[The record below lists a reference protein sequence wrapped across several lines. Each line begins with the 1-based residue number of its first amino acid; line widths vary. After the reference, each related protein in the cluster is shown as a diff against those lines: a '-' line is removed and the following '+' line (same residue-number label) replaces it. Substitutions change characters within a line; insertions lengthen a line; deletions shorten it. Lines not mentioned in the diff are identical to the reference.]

1 MNLKDYIKISMV
13 EASEKLKSRN
23 NLIFNMM
30 KNLSIKVLLAVF
42 LFSISLFSCKK
53 DENKIAGTF
62 EYNGKTYETSHG
74 YISNPRANS
83 FLIILCSS
91 DLSFN
96 ESISNFSGNGDFM
109 NLVLINNDSQT
120 ELTNTNY
127 IYSETEPTHIFWGAM
142 FFEGYIASSELYTG
156 RYQIDYPPSE
166 GNVEYTKSGDTYDIS
181 YNFYVNGIK
190 VTGTYSGKLENAQI
204 NLGFKNSKIY
214 SFEK

>member
-1 MNLKDYIKISMV
+1 MV
-13 EASEKLKSRN
+13 EASKKLKSRN

-74 YISNPRANS
+74 YISNVKPNW
-83 FLIILCSS
+83 FGVLLCSP
-91 DLSFN
+91 DLKFD
-96 ESISNFSGNGDFM
+96 ESISNLSGNGDDLF
-109 NLVLINNDSQT
+109 LVLINNDSQT
-120 ELTNTNY
+120 ELANTNY
-127 IYSETEPTHIFWGAM
+127 IYSETEPTHIFWAAM
-142 FFEGYIASSELYTG
+142 FFDGYNASPEFYTG

-166 GNVEYTKSGDTYDIS
+166 GNVEYTKSGGTYDIS

-204 NLGFKNSKIY
+204 DLGFKKGKIY